1 MGFLTNKGKQYLGAY
16 ASKCTHWRTAEPRR
30 GLQAALSFPFTPVS
44 EFLSS
49 LGILA
54 LINLGIT
61 LIIFTLM
68 EWRFFWTIFG
78 AANGI
83 GLGCFLVTRT
93 TVKYFYPRFG
103 SDIRIMLAAQ
113 PLAALVGSGFGHLFL
128 ASYQPFYQTY
138 TTAILFGLPASL
150 VFYFLSRIS
159 EAKVASQAA
168 KTEQEKARK
177 HAVQIELRTLQNQ
190 IEPHFLFNTLANVSA
205 LIDFS
210 PAQAKTL
217 LAEYTEFLRDTMRVS
232 TQTLWPLEDE
242 ISMIQRYLRIQQVRF
257 PNIHFSVTM
266 ADELGNTRIPPL
278 LLQPLVENAFVH
290 GLSPKGNIGQ
300 IDIRC
305 QVMTDNVLEIQVSDN
320 GVGLEQNASRQHG
333 LSNAPSQTSGEH
345 VALNNI
351 RARLNS
357 HYGDNASLTLTNA
370 NPGVI
375 STIQLPLHSTGE
387 TP

>member
-1 MGFLTNKGKQYLGAY
+1 MGILKDRPIITSMLTF
-16 ASKCTHWRTAEPRR
+16 PRR
-30 GLQAALSFPFTPVS
+30 PQS
-44 EFLSS
+44 EFLVS

-78 AANGI
+78 ATNGI
-83 GLGCFLVTRT
+83 GIGCFLVTRT
-93 TVKYFYPRFG
+93 TVKYFHPHFG

-128 ASYQPFYQTY
+128 FGYQPFYQTY
-138 TTAILFGLPASL
+138 TTAILFGIPASL

-168 KTEQEKARK
+168 KTEQEKAHK
-177 HAVQIELRTLQNQ
+177 HAVQMELRTLQNQ
-190 IEPHFLFNTLANVSA
+190 IEPHFLFNTLANISA

-217 LAEYTEFLRDTMRVS
+217 LTEYTEFLRDTMRVS

-300 IDIRC
+300 IDIQC
-305 QVMTDNVLEIQVSDN
+305 QVTAGDVLEIRVSDN
-320 GVGLEQNASRQHG
+320 GVGLEQNASRQQSLH
-333 LSNAPSQTSGEH
+333 SAPSQTSGEH

-357 HYGDNASLTLTNA
+357 HYGNNASLTLTDA

-375 STIQLPLHSTGE
+375 STIQIPRHSTGE
-387 TP
+387 MP